1 MLLIK
6 NPFVTSGYLSAEYF
20 CDRRQESKNLICGI
34 INGNNIAVISTRRM
48 GKTGLIRHCFQS
60 KELSKDF
67 YKFYVDI
74 YATKSLRDFVFSLGK
89 VILEGLKPFG
99 KRAMEKFIDSVLS
112 LQMGITFDVAGNPV
126 FNVSLGDIRN
136 VNLTLDEIFN
146 YLSTAGKPC
155 IVAIDEFQQ
164 ITGYP
169 EKNVEAL
176 LRTHIQHCN
185 NAKFIFAGSRRHTMG
200 NMFLSASRPFYQS
213 VSMIHLDSIPL
224 ADYIDFAR
232 LHFNN
237 AEKDITAETVIAVY
251 ERFRGVTWYIQKIMN
266 VLFTLTPA
274 GNECDI
280 SAVEEAV
287 ISVTNSYKYA
297 YQEILFRLPAK
308 QKELIVAIAKAGEV
322 RAITSGEFVKVYG
335 LQSASSVQS
344 ALRGLLE
351 KDFIS
356 VEAGSYHVYDQFL
369 AIWLRDNF

>member
-1 MLLIK
+1 MVLIK

-20 CDRRQESKNLICGI
+20 CDRRQESKNLISGI

-48 GKTGLIRHCFQS
+48 GKTGLIKHCFQS

-99 KRAMEKFIDSVLS
+99 KRAIEKFIDSVLS

-185 NAKFIFAGSRRHTMG
+185 NANFIFAGSRRHTMG

-224 ADYIDFAR
+224 ADYIDFAQS
-232 LHFNN
+232 HFNK
-237 AEKDITAETVIAVY
+237 AEKNITPETVTAVY

-287 ISVTNSYKYA
+287 IAVTNSYKYA

-308 QKELIVAIAKAGEV
+308 QKELLVAIAKAGEV
-322 RAITSGEFVKVYG
+322 RAVTSGEFVKAYG

-351 KDFIS
+351 KDFIT

-369 AIWLRDNF
+369 AIWLRENF